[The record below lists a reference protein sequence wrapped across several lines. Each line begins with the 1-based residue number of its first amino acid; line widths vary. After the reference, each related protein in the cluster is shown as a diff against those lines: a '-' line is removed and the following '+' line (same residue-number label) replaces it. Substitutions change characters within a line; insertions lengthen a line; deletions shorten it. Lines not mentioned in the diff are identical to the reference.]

1 MKIAP
6 MLLKYLHTHPGTYQT
21 VSRGLQNV
29 VAFTLPDTIIFPYVH
44 QVFPDDRLEATR
56 LDDDFIV
63 DYPELVTWMAQLIDP
78 DEPPTPTELWLTAS
92 HITDAKRN
100 FIEVSFE

>member
-6 MLLKYLHTHPGTYQT
+6 MLLTYLHTHPNVYQP
-21 VSRGLQNV
+21 VARGLQNV
-29 VAFTLPDTIIFPYVH
+29 VAFRLPDTIIFPYQH

-56 LDDDFIV
+56 LDDDFIPNH
-63 DYPELVTWMAQLIDP
+63 PELISWLAQQIDP
-78 DEPPTPTELWLTAS
+78 DEPPVPQELWITLC
-92 HITDAKRN
+92 HITEAEQN